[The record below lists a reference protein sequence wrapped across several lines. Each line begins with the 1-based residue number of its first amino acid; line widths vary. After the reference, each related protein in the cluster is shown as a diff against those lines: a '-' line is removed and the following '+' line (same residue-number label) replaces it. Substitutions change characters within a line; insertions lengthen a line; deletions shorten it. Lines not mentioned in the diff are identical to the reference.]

1 VTEYELMEHAQMAYG
16 NAIASFT
23 LIFTMLS
30 AYLVVAYF
38 VGNKLT
44 SSQVTIVNSFFILS
58 VVVTI
63 FGELGFLSAGIN
75 SSLEAIA
82 MGSSRSAVPLHSS
95 MPFYVAFIDVIITI
109 VCLKFMWDVRH
120 PKTE

>member
-1 VTEYELMEHAQMAYG
+1 MEHAQMAFG
-16 NAIASFT
+16 NAISSFT

-38 VGNKLT
+38 VGKDL
-44 SSQVTIVNSFFILS
+44 SLSQVTIVNLFFTLS

-75 SSLEAIA
+75 SALEAIA
-82 MGSSRSAVPLHSS
+82 INSSRSAVPLHPS
-95 MPFYVAFIDVIITI
+95 MPLFVAIIDIIITLA
-109 VCLKFMWDVRH
+109 CLKFMWDVRH

>member
-1 VTEYELMEHAQMAYG
+1 MTEYELMEHAQLAYG
-16 NAIASFT
+16 NAIASFS

-38 VGNKLT
+38 VGKKLT
-44 SSQVTIVNSFFILS
+44 SSQVIIVNLFFTLS

-63 FGELGFLSAGIN
+63 FGELGFLSTGIK
-75 SSLEAIA
+75 STLEAIA
-82 MGSSRSAVPLHSS
+82 INSSHAAVPLHPS
-95 MPFYVAFIDVIITI
+95 MPLYVAFIDIIITI

-120 PKTE
+120 PKSE